1 MTNMAKG
8 KYKWVMCQIC
18 TNVIWQGIRDKNI
31 PILHLQK
38 DNSEIQII
46 RQENEETNKEP
57 EKHFKKFEQTKC
69 GIV

>member
-31 PILHLQK
+31 PIFHLQK
-38 DNSEIQII
+38 DDSEN
-46 RQENEETNKEP
+46 QENEETNKEP

>member
-1 MTNMAKG
+1 MAKG

-18 TNVIWQGIRDKNI
+18 TNVIWQGIQDKNI
-31 PILHLQK
+31 PIFHLQK
-38 DNSEIQII
+38 DNSENQIKH
-46 RQENEETNKEP
+46 QENEETSNKEP